1 MSQLEPGQK
10 APDFT
15 LLDAN
20 GESVK
25 LSGFRGKKVLLYF
38 YPKALTPGCT
48 TQACEVSSARV
59 ELAARDI
66 VPLGVSPDKP
76 ALLKRFDEQKALGFT
91 LLSDPDHAVAE
102 QYDVWGEKKLY
113 GKPYMGLIRSAF
125 LIDESGVIARAWYK
139 VSPKE
144 TVPNALKATASRTPR
159 QPQKTTAAS

>member
-1 MSQLEPGQK
+1 MRQLESGQR

-15 LLDAN
+15 LKDAN

-25 LSGFRGKKVLLYF
+25 LSSFRGQKVLLYF

-48 TQACEVSSARV
+48 TQACEVSNARAA
-59 ELAARDI
+59 LAERHM

-102 QYDVWGEKKLY
+102 QYGVWGEKKLY
-113 GKPYMGLIRSAF
+113 GKPYMGIIRSAF
-125 LIDESGVIARAWYK
+125 LIDERGSILRAWYK
-139 VSPKE
+139 VSPKD
-144 TVPNALKATASRTPR
+144 TVPNALKAVGA
-159 QPQKTTAAS
+159 